1 MSTSY
6 ASQRYGTS
14 VAPDGLRLTQE
25 LANTIGVARSA
36 DGQDLLGETATAQA
50 WLDTQLAGW
59 AERHGGPAPRIELTG
74 RSLRQLQQLR
84 DRVRA
89 LLRDGA
95 DAAAAMPVTAV
106 DLAVTADG
114 SALTPRGD
122 GLAWLTGAV
131 AIELHLAGLAGQR
144 HRLKVCRSERCGVTF
159 HDQSKNNSRA
169 WHDVSTCG
177 NKANVRAYRE
187 RQREAATRS

>member
-1 MSTSY
+1 MSTNY
-6 ASQRYGTS
+6 ASQRYETS
-14 VAPDGLRLTQE
+14 IAPDGLRLTQE
-25 LANTIGVARSA
+25 LANTIGVAKSA
-36 DGQDLLGETATAQA
+36 LGQDLLGDTATAQT
-50 WLDTQLAGW
+50 WLDAQLAGW
-59 AERHGGPAPRIELTG
+59 AERHGGTAPRIELTG

-89 LLRDGA
+89 LLRAGT
-95 DAAAAMPVTAV
+95 DAAAGMPVTAV

-144 HRLKVCRSERCGVTF
+144 HRLKVCRNQRCGVAF

>member
-1 MSTSY
+1 MSTND
-6 ASQRYGTS
+6 ASQRYETS
-14 VAPDGLRLTQE
+14 IAPDGLRLTQE
-25 LANTIGVARSA
+25 LANTIGVAKSA
-36 DGQDLLGETATAQA
+36 RGQDLLGDTATAQA
-50 WLDTQLAGW
+50 WLDDQLAGW
-59 AERHGGPAPRIELTG
+59 VERHGGTAPRIELTG

-84 DRVRA
+84 DRVRT
-89 LLRDGA
+89 LLRGGA
-95 DAAAAMPVTAV
+95 DAASMPATAV
-106 DLAVTADG
+106 DLSVAADG
-114 SALTPRGD
+114 STLAPRGD

-177 NKANVRAYRE
+177 NKANVQAYRQ
-187 RQREAATRS
+187 RQRDAASRS

>member
-1 MSTSY
+1 MSTNY

-14 VAPDGLRLTQE
+14 IAPDGLRLTQE
-25 LANTIGVARSA
+25 LANTLGVAKSA
-36 DGQDLLGETATAQA
+36 QGQDLLGDTATAQA
-50 WLDTQLAGW
+50 WLDAQLAGW

-89 LLRDGA
+89 LLHGGA
-95 DAAAAMPVTAV
+95 DAAASTVATTV
-106 DLAVTADG
+106 DVAVTADG
-114 SALTPRGD
+114 SALAPRGD

-144 HRLKVCRSERCGVTF
+144 HRLKVCRNERCGVAF

-177 NKANVRAYRE
+177 NLANVRAYRE

>member
-1 MSTSY
+1 MSTDY

-14 VAPDGLRLTQE
+14 IAPDGLRLTQE
-25 LANTIGVARSA
+25 LANTHGVAKSPR
-36 DGQDLLGETATAQA
+36 GQDLLGEIATAQA

-59 AERHGGPAPRIELTG
+59 AERHGRPAPRIELTG

-89 LLRDGA
+89 LLRGGTDA
-95 DAAAAMPVTAV
+95 DATTVATTV
-106 DLAVTADG
+106 DVAVTADG

-131 AIELHLAGLAGQR
+131 AIELHLAGLAGHR
-144 HRLKVCRSERCGVTF
+144 IRLKLCRSDRCGVAF
-159 HDQSKNNSRA
+159 YDQSKNNSRT

-187 RQREAATRS
+187 RQREAASQS